1 MEAMP
6 NWLGQLISSGV
17 ILMVLGTL
25 LKLLLDSLNKKLD
38 SLSGK
43 IEKLFS
49 EIQELKVSKALET
62 GEKKADRELV
72 WREINTNK
80 NQLNSI
86 KSSVE
91 KLWEVMSKI
100 ASIKRPS
107 DKLKEGE

>member
-1 MEAMP
+1 MP

-38 SLSGK
+38 SLSLK
-43 IEKLFS
+43 IEKLMI
-49 EIQELKVSKALET
+49 EVQDIKVARAADS
-62 GEKKADRELV
+62 GEKRAEKELI

-80 NQLNSI
+80 HQLTAI
-86 KSSVE
+86 KGSVE
-91 KLWEVMSKI
+91 KLWECISKI

-107 DKLKEGE
+107 DKIKEGE

>member
-17 ILMVLGTL
+17 ILMVLGTV

-38 SLSGK
+38 SLSLK
-43 IEKLFS
+43 IEKLMV
-49 EIQELKVSKALET
+49 EVQDIKVARAADS
-62 GEKKADRELV
+62 GEKRAEKELI

-80 NQLNSI
+80 THLTAV
-86 KSSVE
+86 KSSVD
-91 KLWEVMSKI
+91 KLWEVMSRI

-107 DKLKEGE
+107 DKLKGE